1 MGKAPVDIIKYII
14 HAEAEASGL
23 VEKPDLIG
31 AIFGQTEGLLGEDLD
46 LRELQKSGRIGRIDA
61 DIETKGGVT
70 KAKVTV
76 PSSLDMV
83 ETSII
88 AAGIE
93 TITRV
98 GPCDSKF
105 KIKEIEDIREAKR
118 EIVVNRAREILKD
131 LLSKEIPDAKEIAE
145 EVRQDVRGGE
155 VTTVQGLDAGPAV
168 ETSESIIL
176 VEGRADVLNL
186 LRNGIKNAIAIGGI
200 KITKEA
206 VDLCNSRTST
216 VFVDGDRG
224 GDLIIKSLE
233 NAGAQID
240 FLAHAP
246 KGREVENLSRKEI
259 IMALRRKVAAGKAL
273 AEMGVEKKQDSKP
286 PPRGGYPPRD
296 SRRPEGRSRP
306 SDRGSRQRSRPPR
319 TDSRTPRSLGRSVPV
334 PTSKE
339 GELLEKLSG
348 LKNEALLLDEGF
360 KEIKRT
366 SIRDLD
372 KAEIDAYAF
381 VIDDIITK
389 NVVEMAGKCKYIVG
403 ITTASNLN
411 VPEDKIIVTKF

>member
-61 DIETKGGVT
+61 DMETKGGIT
-70 KAKVTV
+70 RAKVTV

-83 ETSII
+83 ETSIV

-98 GPCDSKF
+98 GPCDAKF

-118 EIVVNRAREILKD
+118 EAVVSRAREILKD
-131 LLSKEIPDAKEIAE
+131 LLVQEIPDAKEIAE

-155 VTTVQGLDAGPAV
+155 VTTVHGLEAGPAV

-176 VEGRADVLNL
+176 VEGRADVMNL
-186 LRNGIKNAIAIGGI
+186 LRNGIKNAIAVGGI
-200 KITKEA
+200 KVTKEA
-206 VDLCNSRTST
+206 VDLCNSKTST

-240 FLAHAP
+240 FIAHAP

-273 AEMGVEKKQDSKP
+273 VGTRDKRREGKP
-286 PPRGGYPPRD
+286 PPRVEYPPRE
-296 SRRPEGRSRP
+296 SRRSEGRHR
-306 SDRGSRQRSRPPR
+306 SDRSKQRSRPQRDNRP
-319 TDSRTPRSLGRSVPV
+319 SKPVGRPIPV

-339 GELLEKLSG
+339 KELLEKLNA
-348 LKNEALLLDEGF
+348 LKNEAILLDEGF
-360 KEIKRT
+360 KETKRVNT
-366 SIRDLD
+366 KELG
-372 KAEIDAYAF
+372 KTKIDAHAL
-381 VIDDIITK
+381 VVDDIITK
-389 NVVEMAGKCKYIVG
+389 DILALAGKCKYIVG

-411 VPEDKIIVTKF
+411 VPDDKVIVTKF